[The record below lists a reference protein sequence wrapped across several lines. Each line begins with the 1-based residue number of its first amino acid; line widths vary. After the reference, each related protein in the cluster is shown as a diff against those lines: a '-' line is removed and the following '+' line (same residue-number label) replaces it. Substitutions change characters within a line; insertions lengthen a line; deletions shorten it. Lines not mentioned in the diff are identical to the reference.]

1 MVGIAQDTFFVQ
13 VAYRCAIGSGFRTA
27 ADGCVGLVGHGC
39 IQHDI
44 LPVCSFSDER
54 NCTRFSSEA
63 VTSQFIVTGKAAI
76 FFSIENIQLF
86 RIMADTCKEVDVQFG
101 RSVFATAFSRD
112 KDDATCRA

>member
-39 IQHDI
+39 IQH
-44 LPVCSFSDER
+44 ER